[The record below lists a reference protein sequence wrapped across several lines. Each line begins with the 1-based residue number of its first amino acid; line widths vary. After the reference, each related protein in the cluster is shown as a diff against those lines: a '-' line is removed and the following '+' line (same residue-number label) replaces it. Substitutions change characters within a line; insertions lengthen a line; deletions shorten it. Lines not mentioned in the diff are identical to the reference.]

1 MVAAAPLASRREV
14 LDEAALS
21 EVVLVGGVEFAPF
34 VAVLA
39 RGSGFPSSTR
49 RVPPGSWLR
58 APLRGQDNGSLPL
71 VRLGTRFR
79 AVSRR
84 RLLGSAPTLDPGIRL
99 GLPGVFVTTTN
110 SRRRF
115 QLTHKPLV
123 GDSLAERHD
132 DGGWRDAG
140 DCVTYL
146 AETLDALS
154 QRFALALSDGEEV
167 AANFGSGERP
177 REVGDE
183 LLAQL
188 PQDPMDPGGRF
199 INHEQ
204 AVPLRATWK

>member
-1 MVAAAPLASRREV
+1 VVAAAPLASRREV

-58 APLRGQDNGSLPL
+58 VPLRGQDNGSLPL

-79 AVSRR
+79 AISRR
-84 RLLGSAPTLDPGIRL
+84 RLLSAPTLDPGIRL

-154 QRFALALSDGEEV
+154 QHFALALSDGEEV

-177 REVGDE
+177 REVGDK

-188 PQDPMDPGGRF
+188 PPGSDGSRWE
-199 INHEQ
+199 IHQ
-204 AVPLRATWK
+204 P